1 MEADE
6 LMPKLPKPQEL
17 RPFPTTPTIY
27 YEGHQ
32 KRIRAVAVHKSGI
45 SFLKQVNMWPLEMNL
60 VYF

>member
-27 YEGHQ
+27 YEGH
-32 KRIRAVAVHKSGI
+32 
-45 SFLKQVNMWPLEMNL
+45 
-60 VYF
+60 